1 MVDKKK
7 RSRIARK
14 PTTPPPE
21 ADAWVDAGGEDP
33 ETAVESTA
41 SAAQNLP
48 GTTLFLSDIKDRRDG
63 DTRPL
68 NDDHVQALAES
79 IAAVG
84 LIEPLV
90 VDLQGHLLAGGHR
103 RAAIKYL
110 RENDSMA
117 YQGHFPKDRIPVR
130 RLEFDA
136 GREPDRA
143 LEIEVTE
150 NERRRD
156 YTATEVKQLAER
168 LRSAG
173 YVDRRG
179 RPKAGEL
186 RLKPA
191 LEVIIGKSARTIQR
205 LLYESDG
212 ANGKEE
218 IRSNVRI
225 KKARHLKR
233 AIAALRAWEKLGA
246 DGVHENT
253 LQADLSGIIEMLEGA
268 ISKDD

>member
-1 MVDKKK
+1 MVDRKK

-33 ETAVESTA
+33 EIALESTVT
-41 SAAQNLP
+41 AAPNP
-48 GTTLFLSDIKDRRDG
+48 PSVTLLLDDIKDRHGG

-68 NDDHVQALAES
+68 NDEHVKALAES

-90 VDLQGHLLAGGHR
+90 VDTQGHLLAGGHR

-110 RENDSMA
+110 RDNDFGA
-117 YQGHFPKDRIPVR
+117 YQAQFPKDHVPVR
-130 RLEFDA
+130 QLEFDA
-136 GREPDRA
+136 EKEPERA
-143 LEIEVTE
+143 LGIEVTE

-212 ANGKEE
+212 ANKEE

-225 KKARHLKR
+225 KKIRHLKR
-233 AIAALRAWEKLGA
+233 AIAALRAWEKLGV
-246 DGVHENT
+246 DGIHERK
-253 LQADLSGIIEMLEGA
+253 LQDELSSIIENLEGA
-268 ISKDD
+268 ISKDE

>member
-21 ADAWVDAGGEDP
+21 ADAWVGAGGEDP
-33 ETAVESTA
+33 EIAAESLATAA
-41 SAAQNLP
+41 PNPL
-48 GTTLFLSDIKDRRDG
+48 GTTLLLDDIKDRHGG

-110 RENDSMA
+110 QANDSRA
-117 YQGHFPKDRIPVR
+117 YQEQFPKGRIPVR

-136 GREPDRA
+136 EKEPDRA
-143 LEIEVTE
+143 LGIEVTE

-168 LRSAG
+168 LRAAG

-205 LLYESDG
+205 LLYESDD
-212 ANGKEE
+212 ANKGE

-225 KKARHLKR
+225 KKAQHLKR

-246 DGVHENT
+246 DGVHEKK
-253 LQADLSGIIEMLEGA
+253 LQTDLSEIIGTLESA
-268 ISKDD
+268 ISKDE